1 MERLFWDV
9 SVTGSTPGTELITG
23 HLVVGFDPLRS
34 STDQRSIMAKYP
46 HITVPKDNNMF
57 VLASRVRR
65 ALEMAGHSNEA
76 MQYFDRAMNS
86 HSPEELFDYSEEMVT
101 IV

>member
-1 MERLFWDV
+1 M
-9 SVTGSTPGTELITG
+9 P
-23 HLVVGFDPLRS
+23 
-34 STDQRSIMAKYP
+34 KYP
-46 HITVPKDNNMF
+46 HITVPEDNNMF

-76 MQYFDRAMNS
+76 MQYFNKALDS
-86 HSPEELFDYSEEMVT
+86 HSPEELFDYSKEMVT